1 MSSLPL
7 IPYPQKIVPS
17 SEYFILTADVNIIS
31 DDSNCGNAQILKNR
45 LSVSTGYPFN
55 LKQDFISPGIHL
67 KLIDT
72 PGEVESES
80 YNLLVA
86 ADSIN
91 IEAPTPHGVFN
102 GIQTLLQLLPSE
114 IESPVSHPEIEW
126 VIPGMRISD
135 QPRFSWRG
143 FMLDEGRHFQRH
155 LLSWQRANLHLLA
168 KYPR

>member
-45 LSVSTGYPFN
+45 LSVATGYPFN
-55 LKQDFISPGIHL
+55 LKQEFISP
-67 KLIDT
+67 
-72 PGEVESES
+72 
-80 YNLLVA
+80 
-86 ADSIN
+86 
-91 IEAPTPHGVFN
+91 

-143 FMLDEGRHFQRH
+143 FMLDEGRHF
-155 LLSWQRANLHLLA
+155 
-168 KYPR
+168 